1 MENCSK
7 AEQRSLLTLV
17 PNSWG
22 QVEAA
27 EFFSV
32 PIILIR
38 SSRKQLAEARRILSP
53 IKTKQGRKLKKTTKE
68 LVENF
73 YKREDVSRCCPGAN
87 DTVSVKDPT
96 TGKREREWGHLVNAL
111 HPQIAALVPEAI
123 DIDDLLM
130 KVANAHDLLH
140 RQSRMAFGRNA
151 NIPPLNG
158 SRDDS
163 TNPSEKQGHRG
174 ESSRRWRTDSSS
186 Y

>member
-1 MENCSK
+1 MYCIPPLVKKGEEEEDGDAVDGDWGESFAAFKARFENEVIRMERSK
-7 AEQRSLLTLV
+7 TLNNRRQGPNDPCELFIYEMFNLAIQVDPLEPNRISLLR
-17 PNSWG
+17 
-22 QVEAA
+22 A
-27 EFFSV
+27 
-32 PIILIR
+32 
-38 SSRKQLAEARRILSP
+38 K
-53 IKTKQGRKLKKTTKE
+53 
-68 LVENF
+68 
-73 YKREDVSRCCPGAN
+73 
-87 DTVSVKDPT
+87 
-96 TGKREREWGHLVNAL
+96 NAL

-163 TNPSEKQGHRG
+163 TNTSATQGHRG
-174 ESSRRWRTDSSS
+174 ESSRSWRTDSSS